1 MSNAPEQPQ
10 LYLITPPEL
19 DLTTYADTLA
29 RVLDAHPAACV
40 RLALSSKDE
49 DVLSRAAD
57 TLRVM
62 TDAREVALV
71 ISDHTLLAERLGLDG
86 VHLSDAA
93 RSVRHARK
101 VLGPDAIVGSF
112 CAGSRHDGMSAG
124 EAGTDYVAF
133 GPVQATAL
141 NDGEIAEMEMF
152 QWWSEVIEVPCV
164 AEGQLDAAMIAKL
177 APMTDF
183 FGIGD
188 EIWGQDD
195 PVAALTTLW
204 SAIG

>member
-10 LYLITPPEL
+10 LYLITPSEL
-19 DLTTYADTLA
+19 NLSTYADTLA

-57 TLRVM
+57 TLRVV

-124 EAGTDYVAF
+124 EAGADYVAF

-141 NDGEIAEMEMF
+141 YDGEIAEADMF
-152 QWWSEVIEVPCV
+152 RWWSEVIEVPCV

-204 SAIG
+204 SAIK

>member
-1 MSNAPEQPQ
+1 MSKAPEQPQ
-10 LYLITPPEL
+10 LYLITPTEL
-19 DLTTYADTLA
+19 DLSTYADTLA

-57 TLRVM
+57 TLRVV

-71 ISDHTLLAERLGLDG
+71 IADHTLLAERLGLDG

-124 EAGTDYVAF
+124 EAGADYVAF
-133 GPVQATAL
+133 GPVQQTAL
-141 NDGEIAEMEMF
+141 NDGEIAQADMF

-164 AEGQLDAAMIAKL
+164 AEGQLDAAIMAML

-183 FGIGD
+183 FGVGD

-195 PVAALTTLW
+195 PVAALSTLW
-204 SAIG
+204 SAVG